1 MFPMALDLLLRRQDI
16 FGGVGEKSSLVDEV
30 VSMEKAAESYKL
42 FDKGL
47 CGKILF
53 DPWL

>member
-1 MFPMALDLLLRRQDI
+1 MFPFALDLLLRRQDI
-16 FGGVGEKSSLVDEV
+16 FGCVGKESSLVDKIVGFDEAV
-30 VSMEKAAESYKL
+30 ESYEL
-42 FDKGL
+42 FDKGK